1 MKPSY
6 AELLEAQLYDAPNH
20 VTEQQ
25 QIQRLEAELT
35 ELRRRL
41 DVERSGM
48 DRIRGLGNAVVPQ
61 VAEHVGRLIVAHDAS
76 ERAA

>member
-1 MKPSY
+1 MEAGHMNRPSY
-6 AELLEAQLYDAPNH
+6 AELLEAQLYDAPSH

-41 DVERSGM
+41 DVERSV
-48 DRIRGLGNAVVPQ
+48 LTVVR
-61 VAEHVGRLIVAHDAS
+61 EAS
-76 ERAA
+76 

>member
-1 MKPSY
+1 MEAGSMNRPSY

-25 QIQRLEAELT
+25 RIQRLEAELT

-41 DVERSGM
+41 TAERSV
-48 DRIRGLGNAVVPQ
+48 LTVVR
-61 VAEHVGRLIVAHDAS
+61 EAS
-76 ERAA
+76 

>member
-1 MKPSY
+1 MNRPSY
-6 AELLEAQLYDAPNH
+6 AELLEAQLADAPSH

-41 DVERSGM
+41 QIERSV
-48 DRIRGLGNAVVPQ
+48 LTVVR
-61 VAEHVGRLIVAHDAS
+61 EAS
-76 ERAA
+76 

>member
-1 MKPSY
+1 MLHPTQAGSMNRPSY

-25 QIQRLEAELT
+25 RIQRLEAELT

-41 DVERSGM
+41 TVERSV
-48 DRIRGLGNAVVPQ
+48 LTVVR
-61 VAEHVGRLIVAHDAS
+61 EAS
-76 ERAA
+76 